1 MQKKMYADIIADI
14 NIDSLDRTYQYII
27 PRELDE
33 RVQVGSQV
41 MIPFG
46 RGNRC
51 IKGYVVGISDRAK
64 ISPDKMKCIAG
75 MSEGAVSATENL
87 LKLAWW
93 MKNRYG
99 STMNEA
105 IKTVLP
111 VKKSVREVTKK
122 YIVLATDKERAK
134 AYLNELSNKK
144 NAAARIRLLTV
155 LIDSESIDYRMA
167 SGSLN
172 ISKATIDSLI
182 NQGIIRVISEKIYRN
197 PLADST
203 ESDKKLSLN
212 PSQLEAKQGILDIY
226 YGRKGGRV
234 LLHGVTGSGKT
245 EVYMSVIEEVIKDG
259 RQVIMLIPEIALTYQ
274 TMQRFYARFGD
285 RVSILNSR
293 MSAGERY
300 DQYERAKNNE
310 IDIIIGPRSALF
322 IPFEKLGM
330 IIIDEE
336 HEGSYK
342 SEMPPKYHAR
352 EVADK
357 LAEYN
362 NAVLVM
368 GSATPSIETY
378 YRSEPG
384 YEGAD
389 RVIRFE
395 MNERC
400 GGAKLPTA
408 HIVDMREELRQKNY
422 SMISRT
428 LREKLS
434 ECISKNEQAM
444 LFINRRG
451 YSGFVSCR
459 NCGESITCPHCD
471 VSLTIH
477 HRHGKE
483 KLLCH
488 YCGYETNMIKQ
499 CPECGSSYIGGFGVG
514 TQKVEEMIKKE
525 WPGVRTLRMDADTT
539 SGKDG
544 HAKILEAFKNH
555 EADILIGTQ
564 MIVKGHDF
572 PLVTLVGILAADM
585 TVKMS
590 DYRAAESTYTLLV
603 QAAGRA
609 GRAEH
614 AGEVVIQTYVPEHYA
629 IVNAAKQNYRDY
641 YEQEILYR
649 NIMKYPPVAYIMT
662 VFVSSASERL
672 SEEIIGHA
680 ALVCKR
686 LIGEKTTVT
695 VMGPAPHRISKVNDM
710 FRYQM
715 FVKSSD
721 IVFLNGIRDS
731 VEKVIQEK
739 YQGMTYSLQFDVE

>member
-1 MQKKMYADIIADI
+1 MMYADIIADI

-41 MIPFG
+41 MVPFG

-51 IKGYVVGISDRAK
+51 IKGYVVGISDQLK
-64 ISPDKMKCIAG
+64 VSPDRIKSIAG
-75 MSEGAVSATENL
+75 MSQGAVSATENL
-87 LKLAWW
+87 LRLAWW

-111 VKKSVREVTKK
+111 VKKAVRDVTKK
-122 YIVLATDKERAK
+122 NIVLATDRERAK
-134 AYLNELSNKK
+134 AYLSELGTKK
-144 NAAARIRLLTV
+144 NAAARIRLLSA
-155 LIDSESIDYRMA
+155 LIHSEGLDYRVAA
-167 SGSLN
+167 STLN
-172 ISKATIDSLI
+172 ISKATVDSLM
-182 NQGIIRVISEKIYRN
+182 NQGIVKVISEKIYRN
-197 PLADST
+197 PLMDSR
-203 ESDKKLSLN
+203 EADKKVILN
-212 PSQLEAKQGILDIY
+212 QSQLNARQSILDIY
-226 YGRKGGRV
+226 FRREGGRV

-322 IPFEKLGM
+322 VPFEKLGM

-336 HEGSYK
+336 HENSYK

-357 LAEYN
+357 LSEYN

-368 GSATPSIETY
+368 GSATPSVETY
-378 YRSEPG
+378 YRSEPDYKG
-384 YEGAD
+384 D
-389 RVIRFE
+389 DHIIRIE

-400 GGAKLPTA
+400 GGASLPAA

-422 SMISRT
+422 SMISRK

-434 ECISKNEQAM
+434 ECLSKNEQAM

-459 NCGESITCPHCD
+459 SCGESITCPHCD

-477 HRHGKE
+477 HNRGKE

-488 YCGYETNMIKQ
+488 YCGYETEMIKK
-499 CPECGSSYIGGFGVG
+499 CPKCSSSYIGGFGVG

-525 WPGVRTLRMDADTT
+525 WPHVRTLRMDSDTT
-539 SGKDG
+539 SGKNG
-544 HAKILEAFKNH
+544 HSKILETFKKH

-572 PLVTLVGILAADM
+572 PLVTVVGILAADM
-585 TVKMS
+585 TLNMS

-609 GRAEH
+609 GRSER
-614 AGEVVIQTYVPEHYA
+614 AGEVVIQTYSPENYA
-629 IVNAAKQNYRDY
+629 VVNAAKQNYREY

-649 NIMKYPPVAYIMT
+649 SIMKYPPIAYIMT
-662 VFVSSASERL
+662 IFVSSASERL
-672 SEEIIGHA
+672 SEEIIQHS
-680 ALVCKR
+680 ALVCSR
-686 LIGEKTTVT
+686 IIGKKTTAAI
-695 VMGPAPHRISKVNDM
+695 MGPAPHRISKMNDM
-710 FRYQM
+710 FRYQL
-715 FVKSSD
+715 FVKSND
-721 IVFLNGIRDS
+721 IVFLNGIRDT
-731 VEKVIQEK
+731 VDKIIQEK
-739 YQGMTYSLQFDVE
+739 YQGVTYSIQFDIE